1 MDHISAGDGRA
12 GKLWSRDY
20 LLLMISDSFL
30 FFGNSLLLPVLPVYL
45 KLNGAN
51 NLQIGAVA
59 GVFFVA
65 SIFMRIMTSRVSA
78 RLGKRT
84 LLLLGIAVF
93 ALAML
98 GYYLFAGL
106 MMILALRLVQGLS
119 FGASTTLY
127 GSLAAD
133 AIPFER
139 MGEGIGYYGLGMT
152 ICAAIGPFLGGVAV
166 SLPDFKWVF
175 LAAAGLQ
182 LIALLLSVFIR
193 ADNRR
198 MPVEKKAGMK
208 DFLSDFVEPKAFH
221 PGIFMLL
228 LGLALGGFSTYVVMY
243 GRERNMGYISWYF
256 LATAVTEFLI
266 RLFSGRLY
274 DRKGLNFVLAPAA
287 AAGVLGCLVMAN
299 AASLSMVIISAMLCG
314 TAFGVIFP
322 VLEAVAMKNAGR
334 ERRMAANATIFN
346 SLDIGFALG
355 PLLFGAMVQ
364 LSGYH
369 DAFILSG
376 LSFAAMLA
384 IIAVG
389 AAAKKRGK
397 AVSAE

>member
-1 MDHISAGDGRA
+1 MEQTITGGGRVR
-12 GKLWSRDY
+12 KLWSRDY

-65 SIFMRIMTSRVSA
+65 SIFMRIMTSRASA

-84 LLLLGIAVF
+84 LLLLGISVF

-152 ICAAIGPFLGGVAV
+152 ICAAIGPFLGGIAV

-198 MPVEKKAGMK
+198 MPIEKKGRAKGLPFRLCRAEGVPSGHIHALAGTGARGVSARMSSCTAGK
-208 DFLSDFVEPKAFH
+208 GTWDTY
-221 PGIFMLL
+221 PGI
-228 LGLALGGFSTYVVMY
+228 
-243 GRERNMGYISWYF
+243 SW
-256 LATAVTEFLI
+256 
-266 RLFSGRLY
+266 RPRSR
-274 DRKGLNFVLAPAA
+274 
-287 AAGVLGCLVMAN
+287 
-299 AASLSMVIISAMLCG
+299 SS
-314 TAFGVIFP
+314 
-322 VLEAVAMKNAGR
+322 
-334 ERRMAANATIFN
+334 
-346 SLDIGFALG
+346 
-355 PLLFGAMVQ
+355 
-364 LSGYH
+364 
-369 DAFILSG
+369 
-376 LSFAAMLA
+376 
-384 IIAVG
+384 
-389 AAAKKRGK
+389 
-397 AVSAE
+397 